1 MQLINLKKYSNE
13 KFNFVYTDDQRLIYT
28 TQRDEDSE
36 KYLYICIYY
45 ISMGIE
51 KIIKKINIE
60 KDNYY
65 EYKIFYKDTSLF
77 ILHRKG
83 SILYVFRI
91 DYIFDQKYTEINANI
106 YLEGEVRHIKVLD
119 KRYFIVFIEKKDFL
133 GLKFEKY
140 RNSKDYT
147 YKFAYLIDLN
157 EVESYFI
164 KDSKFVLG
172 ARDYIFLCTIKGEK
186 SIFFEEAYDEAWEK
200 EFYYFKGIFAKDKS
214 LKDKN
219 SINYMNFNDFIDSI
233 KFGND
238 NLSFNIIDQIG
249 KIGTI
254 RFLGVQDDKIYF
266 RKKFFEREEEYIYI
280 FEELVA
286 KVNNVK
292 VVDHQ
297 NKDGEFY
304 YDADKI
310 SVFYEE
316 EVDDYINL
324 IGIFNRK
331 CDIKYSK
338 DLGSFEDFIEDRYFI
353 SYYSDDDGY
362 NYAVIKDMI
371 KNREMQ
377 YDGNIRSIGNNIIL
391 Y

>member
-28 TQRDEDSE
+28 TQRYENNI
-36 KYLYICIYY
+36 KYLYICMYY
-45 ISMGIE
+45 ISIDME
-51 KIIKKINIE
+51 KTIKKINIE

-65 EYKIFYKDTSLF
+65 DYKIFYKDSSLF

-83 SILYVFRI
+83 SILDVFRI

-106 YLEGEVRHIKVLD
+106 YLEGDVRHIKILD

-140 RNSKDYT
+140 RNSKDYI

-200 EFYYFKGIFAKDKS
+200 EFYYFKGIFARDKN
-214 LKDKN
+214 LKATN
-219 SINYMNFNDFIDSI
+219 SINYMEFNNFINDI
-233 KFGND
+233 KLGSE
-238 NLSFNIIDQIG
+238 NLLFNIIDEIG

-254 RFLGVQDDKIYF
+254 RFLGGQDDKIYF
-266 RKKFFEREEEYIYI
+266 RKKIFEREKEYIYI
-280 FEELVA
+280 FENSTA
-286 KVNNVK
+286 IVNNEK
-292 VVDHQ
+292 VIDHQ

-316 EVDDYINL
+316 ETDDDIKL

-338 DLGSFEDFIEDRYFI
+338 DLGMFEDFIEDRYFI
-353 SYYSDDDGY
+353 SYYSDDDGE
-362 NYAVIKDMI
+362 NYAVIKDI
-371 KNREMQ
+371 IRNREVQ
-377 YDGNIRSIGNNIIL
+377 YDGNIRSVGNNIIL